1 MQRSM
6 RGVVR
11 IFIDEL
17 LNEKG
22 TRLKVQGTRYKET
35 EEIKAQPHFFSL
47 YLGPS
52 LFF

>member
-17 LNEKG
+17 LKEKG
-22 TRLKVQGTRYKET
+22 TRLKAQGTRKK
-35 EEIKAQPHFFSL
+35 IKAQPHFLSL
-47 YLGPS
+47 RPVPS
-52 LFF
+52 LIF